1 MDKQK
6 IHSKYYKFVNSSN
19 GRGVAGCG
27 RLGSVFSLNK
37 IYKINNPENLN
48 LYSNFIDNTGTLNG
62 FSSSNHKYFEPST
75 EEEYCI
81 QEGIPFVNKDQ
92 KKSENYDYLKELFK
106 KYNIQ

>member
-6 IHSKYYKFVNSSN
+6 IHPKYYKFLNSPN
-19 GRGVAGCG
+19 GRGSVEWYS
-27 RLGSVFSLNK
+27 GSAFSLNK

-48 LYSNFIDNTGTLNG
+48 LHSNFIDNTGTLNG